1 MTARSLANL
10 NYKIYPQAEFSSK
23 PFFNISGYGANSYNG
38 KIKSY
43 NGDKI
48 KIIYN
53 KEKNFVS
60 VSNNPNSPAK
70 EYNTSINY
78 FGIFDGHG
86 GEKYSKFL
94 KNYLDVILFEQIMF
108 PNNVIES
115 VRETFTKAEN
125 SFRQQAS

>member
-48 KIIYN
+48 KIVYI
-53 KEKNFVS
+53 KK
-60 VSNNPNSPAK
+60 K
-70 EYNTSINY
+70 
-78 FGIFDGHG
+78 
-86 GEKYSKFL
+86 
-94 KNYLDVILFEQIMF
+94 ILFLYQIIQIHQLKSIALQLIISECLMDTEEKSI
-108 PNNVIES
+108 V
-115 VRETFTKAEN
+115 N
-125 SFRQQAS
+125 S